1 MSNWTINRLSGAE
14 MSEIRE
20 TPSKP
25 QGLFHDALDDVITT
39 SKNWW
44 LLLITGIAWVI
55 IAILILRFDYCR
67 DSHSFRC
74 LLLRCGGE

>member
-1 MSNWTINRLSGAE
+1 M
-14 MSEIRE
+14 
-20 TPSKP
+20 
-25 QGLFHDALDDVITT
+25 DDVVTT

-55 IAILILRFDYCR
+55 IAILILRFDYGG
-67 DSHSFRC
+67 DSSSLRC